1 MKYLCKIML
10 SAALATTVCANAE
23 TVSQKQA
30 MSIAETF
37 FNALYGQVTAPPKMV
52 WNGRQLTTDRLFAP
66 FYVYNSPKGGFV
78 IISAENKAFP
88 VIAYSSQFGFNKD
101 KLGDAEKKLLERYAH
116 EIEII
121 RYDSRI
127 PSDAMH
133 AWQNLAQHIDDMVN
147 RPYSNDRYRSLGPD
161 EKDAIE
167 EIDRRN
173 GWIVMPTAVEFPL
186 YDPDRYRDIT
196 LDDVTAESTN
206 VEIPFS
212 FYEDF
217 IETARKEAAA
227 RDMQFEEILNPT
239 KPVVKP
245 LGAAHYQ
252 IAFPEEI
259 HLSAV
264 YSMNG
269 RRSQEKYYKNTNIAN
284 INIESLPEGFYACMV
299 LTNSGKVY
307 GFKLAR

>member
-1 MKYLCKIML
+1 MRYLSKILL
-10 SAALATTVCANAE
+10 SAALAASVTANAE

-30 MSIAETF
+30 MHIAETF

-66 FYVYNSPKGGFV
+66 FYIYNSPKGGFV

-101 KLGDAEKKLLERYAH
+101 KLGEAEKKLLERYAH

-147 RPYSNDRYRSLGPD
+147 RPYANDRYRSLSPD

-186 YDPDRYRDIT
+186 YDPERYRDIT
-196 LDDVTAESTN
+196 LDDVTVESAQD
-206 VEIPFS
+206 EIPFS

-217 IETARKEAAA
+217 IETVRKEVAA
-227 RDMQFEEILNPT
+227 RDLEFEEILNPT

-245 LGAAHYQ
+245 LGGAHYQ

-259 HLSAV
+259 RLTCV

-269 RRSQEKYYKNTNIAN
+269 RRSQEKYYKNTNVAN
-284 INIESLPEGFYACMV
+284 INIESLPEGFYVCMV
-299 LTNSGKVY
+299 LTDSGKIY